1 MIVTTIIC
9 TILVLAFIS
18 QTEERLLYIENYLR
32 QILDILREL
41 KSKRDD

>member
-1 MIVTTIIC
+1 MIATTIIC

-18 QTEERLLYIENYLR
+18 QLDERLLYIENYLR

-41 KSKRDD
+41 KSKRDA